1 MTKEWQEASN
11 QRAKEQKINPITGM
25 WHSELISLKSSY
37 VDIGISSEDYKGQG
51 FVTTK

>member
-11 QRAKEQKINPITGM
+11 QRAKEQKINPITGTLY
-25 WHSELISLKSSY
+25 SKLNSVKSSY
-37 VDIGISSEDYKGQG
+37 VDIGVSSEDYKGQG